1 MKYGYFDNENREYVI
16 TNPATPAPWVN
27 YLGSPEYGA
36 IISNNAG
43 ATVLQNPVQT
53 DVSCAMFL
61 ITLTSRDVTFTFA
74 MTDHQTSGLH
84 PGSL

>member
-43 ATVLQNPVQT
+43 GYSFAK
-53 DVSCAMFL
+53 S
-61 ITLTSRDVTFTFA
+61 TFA